1 MESFNFIYG
10 TYIQHNLSV
19 KFKIMLLVSIFSLQK
34 KMCLTSI
41 FKRLFINI
49 TIKLSLRRINILER
63 DITL

>member
-10 TYIQHNLSV
+10 TYIQHNL
-19 KFKIMLLVSIFSLQK
+19 IMLLVSIFSLKK